1 MTSGVAS
8 RRVLGTAIALALVAG
23 AASPRLAFGQWAA
36 NGSNI
41 YTTGN
46 KVGIGTVNPFF
57 GKFEVRSAG
66 SSDAV
71 ISIYGINAGVS
82 GQTRGFYGEVISPD
96 GIGAVGINNATT
108 GVAKALY
115 GESHGDQGI
124 GGYFIANSA
133 TGSPRGVYGEAINA
147 SNGIGVF
154 GIGANVGV
162 QGQSL
167 VPGVG
172 WAGVFYG
179 NTYLGGDVNL
189 TGGSNGARID
199 MYHPSDATGNW
210 SVQNGAFTTGNFG
223 IVRYPTGGGA
233 DSTKSFVLDSSGRLG
248 IGTATPAEKLH
259 VAGNMYLG
267 ALGPTDDQHMVLRS
281 ANGVWWLGSNNSG
294 NGSNGNAFYIWD
306 DTNGGGSGSY
316 FFTLQRNTGS
326 VGFGTPTPAAR
337 FHVKNNG
344 NFDAR
349 LEGADES
356 IVTLRVLE
364 TVGGGGD
371 YGGLIRYDG
380 VNNQFRFGTVNSTTE
395 TIAMNIARGSTA
407 VAVVGTLSKGGGTF
421 KIDHPLD
428 PENKYLY
435 HSFVE
440 SPDMM
445 NIYNGNVVTDAR
457 GYATITLPAYF
468 EALNKDFRYQ
478 LTVIDGADENSWS
491 LVKVATEIANNEF
504 TLRSSTPNTKV
515 SWQVTGVRKD
525 AFANANRVVPEV
537 EKEPENKGLYQHP
550 DVFGMPTEKGIFGP
564 HPVNPAFSKDR
575 AIAGS
580 RD

>member
-1 MTSGVAS
+1 MWAVN
-8 RRVLGTAIALALVAG
+8 G
-23 AASPRLAFGQWAA
+23 A
-36 NGSNI
+36 NI
-41 YTTGN
+41 YSLGAQ
-46 KVGIGTVNPFF
+46 VGVGTVNPFF

-66 SSDAV
+66 TSDAV
-71 ISIYGINAGVS
+71 ISIYGINAGTT
-82 GQTRGFYGEVISPD
+82 GQLRGFYGEVASTD

-108 GVAKALY
+108 GVARAFY
-115 GESHGDQGI
+115 GESHGNQGI
-124 GGYFIANSA
+124 AGYFVANSA
-133 TGSPRGVYGEAINA
+133 TGSPRGVYGEAINTA
-147 SNGIGVF
+147 NGIGVF
-154 GIGANVGV
+154 GIGANIGV

-167 VPGVG
+167 TPGVG

-179 NTYLGGDVNL
+179 NTY
-189 TGGSNGARID
+189 TGGNVIIESG
-199 MYHPSDATGNW
+199 
-210 SVQNGAFTTGNFG
+210 SV
-223 IVRYPTGGGA
+223 
-233 DSTKSFVLDSSGRLG
+233 G
-248 IGTATPAEKLH
+248 IGTASP
-259 VAGNMYLG
+259 
-267 ALGPTDDQHMVLRS
+267 S
-281 ANGVWWLGSNNSG
+281 
-294 NGSNGNAFYIWD
+294 
-306 DTNGGGSGSY
+306 
-316 FFTLQRNTGS
+316 
-326 VGFGTPTPAAR
+326 AR
-337 FHVKNNG
+337 FHVKHTTD
-344 NFDAR
+344 FDAR

-356 IVTLRVLE
+356 VVTLRLLE
-364 TVGGGGD
+364 TVGGTGD
-371 YGGLIRYDG
+371 FGGLIRYDG
-380 VNNQFRFGTVNSTTE
+380 LNNILRIGTVSATTE
-395 TIAMNIARGSTA
+395 TIALNIARGSTN

-445 NIYNGNVVTDAR
+445 NVYNGNIVTDAR

-564 HPVNPAFSKDR
+564 HPAKPAHSADLNHP
-575 AIAGS
+575 AS
-580 RD
+580 E